1 MDEEES
7 MKVYLCSCKT
17 KRKSEPTE
25 IENTTKNLTEL
36 ETYHSNLIQ
45 KLRTESGEFSDIG
58 VCVSCKKAGR
68 QLRRAEIFSNAY
80 NERGQLKYLQVDFD
94 GALKDYSS
102 SLDFMRNPIALY
114 NRATI
119 YYRLCTNFFSF
130 SV

>member
-7 MKVYLCSCKT
+7 TKVYLCGCKT
-17 KRKSEPTE
+17 KRESEPTE
-25 IENTTKNLTEL
+25 IENTTKNLVEL
-36 ETYHSNLIQ
+36 ETHYSNLIQ

-68 QLRRAEIFSNAY
+68 KLRRAEIFSNAY

-102 SLDFMRNPIALY
+102 SLEFMPNPIALY

-119 YYRLCTNFFSF
+119 YYRLCTN
-130 SV
+130 